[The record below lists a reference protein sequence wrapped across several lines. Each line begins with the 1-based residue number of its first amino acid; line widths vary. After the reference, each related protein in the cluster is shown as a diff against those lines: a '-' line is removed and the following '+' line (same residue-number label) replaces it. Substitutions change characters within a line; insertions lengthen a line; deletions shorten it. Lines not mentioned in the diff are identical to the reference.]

1 MIYILRMKGNLMMK
15 TLRELLDNRDNFVK
29 NSPNDERIK
38 DMTDLFVVYTYMT
51 QKDINIDDA
60 EDNATII
67 LYTIQQNR
75 EYFDSLKDRVNNE

>member
-1 MIYILRMKGNLMMK
+1 MGDLMMK

-29 NSPNDERIK
+29 NNPNDERIK
-38 DMTDLFVVYTYMT
+38 DITDLFVVYTYMT

>member
-1 MIYILRMKGNLMMK
+1 MMK

-29 NSPNDERIK
+29 NNPNDERIK

-67 LYTIQQNR
+67 LYTLDQIRLNK
-75 EYFDSLKDRVNNE
+75 EYFDGLKDGVNNE

>member
-1 MIYILRMKGNLMMK
+1 MGDLMMK

-29 NSPNDERIK
+29 NNPNDERIK

-67 LYTIQQNR
+67 LYTLDQIRLNK
-75 EYFDSLKDRVNNE
+75 EYFDGLKDGVNNE

>member
-1 MIYILRMKGNLMMK
+1 MMK

-29 NSPNDERIK
+29 NNPNDERIK

-67 LYTIQQNR
+67 LYTLDQIRLNK
-75 EYFDSLKDRVNNE
+75 EYYDGLKDGVNNE

>member
-1 MIYILRMKGNLMMK
+1 MMK

-29 NSPNDERIK
+29 NSPNDERIN

-67 LYTIQQNR
+67 LYTLDQIRLNK
-75 EYFDSLKDRVNNE
+75 EYFDGLKDGVNNE